1 MSITR
6 EKFIAMVKLQLD
18 ELNDKIEAL
27 ETGARVARREAEERH
42 QQELA
47 KLRHQYKLVVAKLN
61 APTAASADAYNGT
74 SDAPQRQK
82 ADGAFT
88 HPAERVATQAR

>member
-6 EKFIAMVKLQLD
+6 EKFIAIVKLQLD
-18 ELNDKIEAL
+18 ELNDRIEAL

-42 QQELA
+42 QQERA

-61 APTAASADAYNGT
+61 APTASSADLY
-74 SDAPQRQK
+74 DATIDPPQRQK
-82 ADGAFT
+82 PAGAFAYPPERATT
-88 HPAERVATQAR
+88 HAR